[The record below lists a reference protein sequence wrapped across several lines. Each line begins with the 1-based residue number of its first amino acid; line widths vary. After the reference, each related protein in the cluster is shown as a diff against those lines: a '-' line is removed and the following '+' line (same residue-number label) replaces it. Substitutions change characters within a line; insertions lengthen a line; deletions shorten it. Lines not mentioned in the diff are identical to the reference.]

1 MRPSLLLIAS
11 AVCLLAAPLAA
22 PAQVAVPPTARVA
35 DAKPGDIRL
44 IATFAIHDPIVG
56 VLPQAQKAI
65 GKPVFAQFGGARNNL
80 RSEILAGQEFEVA
93 ILLPDVNAELLKA
106 GKILPGEYE
115 IARVDVGIAL
125 RGTPKTKLD
134 VKTAAGL
141 KAALLG
147 ATSVKYA
154 PSGAAILTVRK
165 LLGDLQVADKVKDN
179 SARQGVAPLG
189 AGEYEINLYPMSE
202 IIPNKTLQ
210 NLGPVIPQFQVPVVM
225 AATIGAHAR
234 DPAAARALIR
244 FLQGP
249 AIDAGLKAGGLNKS
263 VGAKAP

>member
-1 MRPSLLLIAS
+1 MKSPLLLIAS
-11 AVCLLAAPLAA
+11 AVFLLSAPVSA
-22 PAQVAVPPTARVA
+22 PAQVVAPPTARVA
-35 DAKPGDIRL
+35 DAKPGDVRL

-56 VLPQAQKAI
+56 VLPQAGKAI

-115 IARVDVGIAL
+115 IARVDVGIGL
-125 RGTPKTKLD
+125 RGAPKGKLD
-134 VKTAAGL
+134 VKTPEGL
-141 KAALLG
+141 KTALLG
-147 ATSVKYA
+147 ARSVKYA
-154 PSGAAILTVRK
+154 PSGAALNTVRK
-165 LLGDLQVADKVKDN
+165 LLGDLQVADKVKDA
-179 SARQGVAPLG
+179 SAQQGVVPLG
-189 AGEYEINLYPMSE
+189 PGEYEINLYPMSE
-202 IIPNKTLQ
+202 IIGNKTLQ
-210 NLGPVIPQFQVPVVM
+210 NLGPVIPKFQVPVVM

-263 VGAKAP
+263 VGAKSP